1 MTEASMIS
9 SDCNLEH
16 LANSFNMARVHISS
30 FNEVIVL
37 FVASCLW
44 QGIHQSAPFQ
54 RSHLHTERTS

>member
-37 FVASCLW
+37 CEDNCL
-44 QGIHQSAPFQ
+44 Q
-54 RSHLHTERTS
+54 